1 MAKRK
6 TSAAVRKELWGRR
19 QRFADDESL
28 REAIRELA
36 IDTLGGAR
44 RVWKDLPEDERPSYV
59 IVQGILNELG
69 LGTKA
74 LRIAARD
81 DEGQGA
87 VPCEGAIEQ
96 WEHAYLETRKQS
108 CAGKSFY
115 LCFVLDRATARAR
128 VGKLASFTSAAE
140 AAFIEHVCQ
149 REKCSIQKI
158 VIGRGGMR
166 RRKVGEELEAYLS
179 EKGTT
184 YHIEGRWGSMSVH
197 RTRLVG
203 MIGAELRKVTDM
215 QDVRAA
221 LAKAMKVYN
230 EETKSADYP
239 CFGQTPD
246 RSYIALQRSRR
257 QGVARTTRAAKR
269 SGTA

>member
-1 MAKRK
+1 MTKAKKRSRK
-6 TSAAVRKELWGRR
+6 AEAAPRR
-19 QRFADDESL
+19 TRFADDESL

-44 RVWKDLPEDERPSYV
+44 KIMQALPEDERPSYV

-74 LRIAARD
+74 QRIATRD
-81 DEGQGA
+81 AEGHGA
-87 VPCEGAIEQ
+87 VPPEGAIGP

-115 LCFVLDRATARAR
+115 LCFVIDRATARAR
-128 VGKLASFTSAAE
+128 VGKLATFTSEAE
-140 AAFIEHVCQ
+140 VAFIEHVCQ

-179 EKGTT
+179 EKGTA

-203 MIGAELRKVTDM
+203 IIDAELRKVTDI

-239 CFGQTPD
+239 CFGLTPD

-257 QGVARTTRAAKR
+257 QGVPWTTRAAKR

>member
-1 MAKRK
+1 MAKVKKGSRK
-6 TSAAVRKELWGRR
+6 AEAAPRR
-19 QRFADDESL
+19 QKFSDDERL
-28 REAIRELA
+28 REAIREIA

-59 IVQGILNELG
+59 IVQAILNELG

-74 LRIAARD
+74 QRITARNE
-81 DEGQGA
+81 EGHGA
-87 VPCEGAIEQ
+87 VPPEGATGP

-115 LCFVLDRATARAR
+115 VSIILDRATARAR
-128 VGKLASFTSAAE
+128 VGKLVTFTSAAE
-140 AAFIEHVCQ
+140 AGFIEHVCQ

-166 RRKVGEELEAYLS
+166 RRKVGEELEAYLA

-184 YHIEGRWGSMSVH
+184 HHLEGRWGNMGVH

-203 MIGAELRKVTDM
+203 IIDAELRGVKDM

-246 RSYIALQRSRR
+246 MTYIMLKHGKR
-257 QGVARTTRAAKR
+257 QGVPWTTREAKR

>member
-1 MAKRK
+1 MTKMKKGSRK
-6 TSAAVRKELWGRR
+6 AEAAPRRKK
-19 QRFADDESL
+19 FSDDESL
-28 REAIRELA
+28 REAIREIA

-44 RVWKDLPEDERPSYV
+44 KIMQALPEDERPSHV

-74 LRIAARD
+74 LRIAARIE
-81 DEGQGA
+81 EGHGA
-87 VPCEGAIEQ
+87 VPSEGAIGP

-115 LCFVLDRATARAR
+115 LCVIIDRATARAR

-140 AAFIEHVCQ
+140 VAFIEHVCQ

-158 VIGRGGMR
+158 MIGRGGMR

-179 EKGTT
+179 EKGTA

-203 MIGAELRKVTDM
+203 IIDAELRRVTDIK
-215 QDVRAA
+215 DVRAA

-257 QGVARTTRAAKR
+257 QGVPWTTREAKR